1 MKIQN
6 EELQFAFHSLI
17 RRNSCFNQVN

>member
-1 MKIQN
+1 MTIQT